1 MTQDVLTEEIISSFW
16 EDIYFELF
24 SFSVKRAARRECDIL
39 LTSLTMEKLRIFCF
53 SFVLYSLS
61 EKKKAG
67 LAWAYIVLR
76 RILTVFI
83 KIIKLS
89 TVFPNIPFAESGR
102 YDFMFVFNIARE
114 QIMGGD
120 CAALYA
126 Y

>member
-1 MTQDVLTEEIISSFW
+1 MNERMSILSYSRFQSN
-16 EDIYFELF
+16 
-24 SFSVKRAARRECDIL
+24 ARQNEGVIFL
-39 LTSLTMEKLRIFCF
+39 LTSLTTEKLGI
-53 SFVLYSLS
+53 FVLFWIFSLS
-61 EKKKAG
+61 EKKKTG
-67 LAWAYIVLR
+67 LAWTNIVLR

-89 TVFPNIPFAESGR
+89 TVFPNIPFAECGR

>member
-1 MTQDVLTEEIISSFW
+1 MNERTPILSYSRFQSNAPQDEGVIF
-16 EDIYFELF
+16 
-24 SFSVKRAARRECDIL
+24 L
-39 LTSLTMEKLRIFCF
+39 LTSLTMEKLRILFC
-53 SFVLYSLS
+53 FVLYSLP
-61 EKKKAG
+61 EKKTG
-67 LAWAYIVLR
+67 LNQYSLR

-89 TVFPNIPFAESGR
+89 TVFPNIPFAECGR